1 MKKLVYSVA
10 LVALFNVT
18 SKAQELKSGA
28 AKQEPVKKEEATSET
43 KKEEPKKSGTRMAI
57 NEKGLPGTKTNT
69 KKESTKEAPKNQPG
83 TTKE

>member
-1 MKKLVYSVA
+1 MKKLVYSIA
-10 LVALFNVT
+10 LVALFNLT
-18 SKAQELKSGA
+18 SKAQELKSGNT
-28 AKQEPVKKEEATSET
+28 KQEPVKKEGATSET
-43 KKEEPKKSGTRMAI
+43 KKEEPKKAGTRMAI